1 MDIEK
6 YKKLREQIKNRS
18 FEKKYTSVDWI
29 LYYASF
35 FGNIASIFFAFF
47 LWFPSLL
54 KTITLHV
61 ADNAV
66 TYAVAVGTTIILLS
80 LVELLKRGVLGI
92 FSSEFIEANMKFAN
106 KSIFGLF
113 IFSSIIVGLSF
124 YFSIN
129 GAIEFSK
136 TSGKNNVVI
145 EQSSKIMI
153 DSLTRMSERSKEPI
167 NQELTS
173 LRESNQ
179 ELREKRDNTPIELR
193 RARNEYNQLIL
204 ENEKLIES
212 NLKKISDIDKITKT
226 KIAELK
232 NEELTNKT
240 KNEESDQENILL
252 FLVVS
257 TFIEILIV
265 IGVYFRE
272 LYTHKSFYESELKL
286 EPILKKREKYEILL
300 RLIYK
305 NGEVMQDEQVI
316 SLNKLTEIV
325 RNKGASYTP
334 KHIKDF
340 YDEMTHLGAFK
351 IVSNK
356 RYALVSYNDA
366 KKLLESLEKL

>member
-1 MDIEK
+1 
-6 YKKLREQIKNRS
+6 
-18 FEKKYTSVDWI
+18 
-29 LYYASF
+29 
-35 FGNIASIFFAFF
+35 
-47 LWFPSLL
+47 
-54 KTITLHV
+54 
-61 ADNAV
+61 
-66 TYAVAVGTTIILLS
+66 
-80 LVELLKRGVLGI
+80 LKRGVLGI